1 MNLLRQV
8 GVWTQIAIG
17 AWNERRD
24 DQGGVAD
31 EAALLAVLVGG
42 AIAIGTLVL
51 ALLSRAE
58 IKLNQVLPG

>member
-8 GVWTQIAIG
+8 GVRTQIAISS
-17 AWNERRD
+17 WRDRRD

-42 AIAIGTLVL
+42 AIAIGTIVL
-51 ALLSRAE
+51 TLLSRAE